1 MTINP
6 WDMPN
11 PVQRIAFEQDRLN
24 EANAHLQLV
33 GAGPDRTLWE
43 SIAVHAAGE
52 IARWEGI
59 IAQLKEAT
67 P

>member
-11 PVQRIAFEQDRLN
+11 PITRIAAEQDRLS

-33 GAGPDRTLWE
+33 GLGPDRTLWE

-52 IARWEGI
+52 IARWESI
-59 IAQLKEAT
+59 IAQLKAMT